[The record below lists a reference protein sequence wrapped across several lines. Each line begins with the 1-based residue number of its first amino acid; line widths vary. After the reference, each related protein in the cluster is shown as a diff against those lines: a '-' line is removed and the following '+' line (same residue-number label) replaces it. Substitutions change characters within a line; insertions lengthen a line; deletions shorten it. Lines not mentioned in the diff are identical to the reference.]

1 MKITYLGHSS
11 FLRSQGGVRIVTDPF
26 GSIGYPLPP
35 AEADIVTVSHGHYD
49 HCNVAGV
56 GGAPRVIRSA
66 GRYTAGDVLISA
78 VESFHDDAQGRKRG
92 GNLIFRF
99 AGEGLTVCHLGD
111 LGEPCN
117 GELVAKIGQPDVLLI
132 PVGGHYTIDFARAK
146 EYVERLSPAVVIP
159 MHYKTKGLLI
169 DIGGVEPFLSQF
181 AAEAIER
188 VGSSVILERGDIEK
202 IADNAKN
209 NKKIIVMERKQA

>member
-1 MKITYLGHSS
+1 MIKIDYLGHSC
-11 FLRSQGGVRIVTDPF
+11 FLLRSQGGVRIVTDPF

-56 GGAPRVIRSA
+56 GGAPRVIRST

-99 AGEGLTVCHLGD
+99 ETEGLTVCHLGD
-111 LGEPCN
+111 LGEPCTAQR
-117 GELVAKIGQPDVLLI
+117 LADIHADVLLI
-132 PVGGHYTIDFARAK
+132 PVGGHYTIGAEEAMKYVARIA
-146 EYVERLSPAVVIP
+146 PAAVIP
-159 MHYKTKGLLI
+159 MHYYTAGLQVDIAGADEFLRRAAASGIAVERCGGSVELDARALEKNKTK
-169 DIGGVEPFLSQF
+169 
-181 AAEAIER
+181 
-188 VGSSVILERGDIEK
+188 ILY
-202 IADNAKN
+202 
-209 NKKIIVMERKQA
+209 MERICQ